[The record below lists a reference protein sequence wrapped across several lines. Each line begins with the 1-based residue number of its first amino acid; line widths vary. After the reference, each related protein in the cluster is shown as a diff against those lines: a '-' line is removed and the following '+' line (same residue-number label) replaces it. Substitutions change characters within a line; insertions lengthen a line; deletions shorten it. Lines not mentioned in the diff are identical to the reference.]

1 MCFLDHWNPINIF
14 FYFLVLFIHS
24 ASIAFMSILGQALH
38 ILGEKQVE
46 SKLFLETPFHQK
58 SVPLWQEARAH
69 KIPKLMFIIPFFQA
83 QVKSISV
90 FIKILYIFDL
100 SPE

>member
-1 MCFLDHWNPINIF
+1 MLLTIVIF
-14 FYFLVLFIHS
+14 IGVRVRRPYI
-24 ASIAFMSILGQALH
+24 
-38 ILGEKQVE
+38 GEKQVE

>member
-46 SKLFLETPFHQK
+46 FLFSLSFPSSRILDLQSHNHTNENC
-58 SVPLWQEARAH
+58 
-69 KIPKLMFIIPFFQA
+69 
-83 QVKSISV
+83 IS
-90 FIKILYIFDL
+90 L
-100 SPE
+100 